1 VALVAPISS
10 SRIDSV
16 SPADLRPVGSV
27 AVPDTEEIAA
37 IVARARDVATTWSTM
52 PARDRRAH
60 LLKVRGALVEHGDT
74 IVDAAVAE
82 TGKPASDAWQ
92 ELLVGA
98 LMTNYAAKAAGRL
111 LAPQRIGTWPVV
123 VKRGRV
129 EYSPYGVIATIT
141 PWNWPIAIS
150 LQSLPFALAAGNV
163 VVNKPSE
170 YTPVTGQALADA
182 VNSAGLDLV
191 HVVQGDGRAGRDLIL
206 AGVDK
211 IAFTGSTRT
220 GQKVLA
226 AAAERLTPVVMEL
239 GGKDSLIVCAD
250 ADLKQAA
257 RAAAASAFAN
267 AGQTCVASERIIVV
281 DQVYDAF
288 VAELR
293 EVVRSLRTGA
303 GPTDHLGAIV
313 QPQQMDIFDARVA
326 DAVRGGATVL
336 EGGHRLPGRPGWYF
350 EPTVLVDV
358 DPDSELLREESFG
371 PILSVIR
378 VADDDEAVAVT
389 NASPYGLNGSVYS
402 RSRRR
407 ARGIASRLSTGGVQI
422 NDVLMGAAVPSMPF
436 GGEKSSGYGRLQG
449 AAGLREFS
457 RSRSVIEPRVPGIP
471 GLTPLLLSGRKPS
484 PDVLR
489 RALGALYS
497 PTLKARIS
505 SARGR

>member
-1 VALVAPISS
+1 MALGAPVSS

-27 AVPDTEEIAA
+27 AVPDTEQIAA
-37 IVARARDVATTWSTM
+37 IVRRARDVAATWSAM

-60 LLKVRGALVEHGDT
+60 LLKVRGALVEHGEK

-92 ELLVGA
+92 ELLIGA

-111 LAPQRIGTWPVV
+111 LAPQRIGTWPYV

-129 EYSPYGVIATIT
+129 EFSPYGVIATIT

-150 LQSLPFALAAGNV
+150 MQSLPFALAAGNV
-163 VVNKPSE
+163 VINKPSE
-170 YTPVTGQALADA
+170 YTPMTGQALADA
-182 VNSAGLDLV
+182 INSAGIELV

-220 GQKVLA
+220 GQKILA
-226 AAAERLTPVVMEL
+226 TAAERLTPVVMEL
-239 GGKDSLIVCAD
+239 GGKDSMIVCAD
-250 ADLKQAA
+250 ANLTQAA
-257 RAAAASAFAN
+257 KAAAASAFAN
-267 AGQTCVASERIIVV
+267 AGQTCVASERIMVA

-288 VAELR
+288 ITELR
-293 EVVRSLRTGA
+293 QVVRSLRTGS

-313 QPQQMDIFDARVA
+313 QPQQMDVFDARIA
-326 DAVRGGATVL
+326 DAVRRGATVL
-336 EGGHRLPGRPGWYF
+336 EGGHRRTDLPGWYF

-371 PILSVIR
+371 PIMSVIR
-378 VADDDEAVAVT
+378 VADDDEAVALT

-402 RSRRR
+402 RSLRR

-422 NDVLMGAAVPSMPF
+422 NDVLMGAGIPSVPF
-436 GGEKSSGYGRLQG
+436 GGEKSSGFGRLQG

-457 RSRSVIEPRVPGIP
+457 RARSVIEPRVPGIP
-471 GLTPLLLSGRKPS
+471 GMTPLLLSGRKPS
-484 PDVLR
+484 PALLR
-489 RALGALYS
+489 RTLGALYG
-497 PTLKARIS
+497 PTIKARIS